1 MSKESDK
8 MPLGVKIL
16 GWYGIIFSITFFLV
30 AVVNIVLSI
39 LDRTY
44 KDIGQ
49 NLFIGLYGIP
59 ILAFSLGFKNG
70 QKWGW
75 YGYSV
80 LQMIV
85 IGLSIWDYV
94 KDPSIYWILIGLFSL
109 IVLAGILMPS
119 IPRRFFAA

>member
-16 GWYGIIFSITFFLV
+16 GWYGIIFSLTFFLV
-30 AVVNIVLSI
+30 SVVNIVLSI

-44 KDIGQ
+44 KDIDK
-49 NLFIGLYGIP
+49 NFIIGLYGIP

-75 YGYSV
+75 YGYS
-80 LQMIV
+80 I
-85 IGLSIWDYV
+85 
-94 KDPSIYWILIGLFSL
+94 ILILMVVLSLPGYRDIYGILVGLFSL
-109 IVLAGILMPS
+109 IVLAGIFMPS
-119 IPRRFFAA
+119 IRRHFFAA

>member
-75 YGYSV
+75 YGYS
-80 LQMIV
+80 I
-85 IGLSIWDYV
+85 
-94 KDPSIYWILIGLFSL
+94 ILILVVIWSIPGYRDIYGILVGLFSL

-119 IPRRFFAA
+119 VRRRFFAA

>member
-1 MSKESDK
+1 

-75 YGYSV
+75 YGYS
-80 LQMIV
+80 I
-85 IGLSIWDYV
+85 
-94 KDPSIYWILIGLFSL
+94 ILILVVIWSIPGYRDIYGILVGLFSL

-119 IPRRFFAA
+119 VRRRFFAA